1 MTDLLD
7 VADAGTRLRNL
18 GWAIAAVF
26 GAFALGILLGL
37 VAARALVS
45 LGFSF
50 EADRALFL
58 VVSTIFQFLGFYAA
72 AYWFFQYWGDVDALV
87 HVRRPQPR
95 DLAWAAGGLAVLL
108 GANFVLSE
116 LLVSVGLE
124 GAQNEI
130 IEAGREDPILFL
142 YLLPVTV
149 LFVAPAEELL
159 FRGIVQ
165 GLFRQAW
172 GVLPGV
178 LLASGFFALAHFLAL
193 GAGGGS
199 RLVTIGVIFVLGL
212 VLATVYELA
221 ESIVVPAAVHAA
233 WNVTVFAWEY
243 AATTGLV

>member
-1 MTDLLD
+1 MTDLVGAAD
-7 VADAGTRLRNL
+7 VGTRLRNL
-18 GWAIAAVF
+18 AWAIAAVF
-26 GAFALGILLGL
+26 GAFAIGMVLGL
-37 VAARALVS
+37 VATRALVS
-45 LGFSF
+45 LGVAA
-50 EADRALFL
+50 ETDRTAVL
-58 VVSTIFQFLGFYAA
+58 VVSTVFQFLGFYAA
-72 AYWFFQYWGDVDALV
+72 TYWFFEYLGDFDALV
-87 HVRRPQPR
+87 YLRRPRPR
-95 DLAWAAGGLAVLL
+95 DVAWAGGGLAVLL

-124 GAQNEI
+124 GAQNEV
-130 IEAGREDPILFL
+130 IEAGRQDPVLFL

-193 GAGGGS
+193 SAGGGS

-212 VLATVYELA
+212 LLATVYELA